1 MIGAVKNLYHTQ
13 DLNGEFLVKPL
24 KAFHSFFASK
34 LEKSSG
40 LAKAAWLV
48 AQVATGIFAY
58 PTFGALAALG
68 MAIKLSGVPGLRAH
82 NLFQKGHV
90 ESVARIAKLNTSTK
104 GGGGSS
110 LSTTKVPVDVF
121 TFGVK
126 DAAKQ
131 CEAINKRIDVLTEQ
145 FQKIYVSDSYDIS
158 KSSDLFCVELNR
170 YL

>member
-40 LAKAAWLV
+40 LAK
-48 AQVATGIFAY
+48 
-58 PTFGALAALG
+58 AALG